1 MKKPHDDLDLRLAFR
16 QEPERCHRALMDAAR
31 SVREEKQTM
40 RKHSVRTILVAAIVA
55 LSMMTTAFAAGE
67 LLGWTDYLSR
77 MFGIHV
83 SPALHSA
90 MQIEPKAY
98 HVGPVTFTVNE
109 AVSDSRNA
117 MVSAKITTTDG
128 SPALLT
134 QFADDPIG
142 AYGQERSGVLMQLL
156 GVEDKRMPCY
166 QVAAEKG
173 IPLYT
178 VRIAIEVDEA
188 IGGSEGM
195 EDLMWD
201 AEGNVAYFSS
211 STLNPDTVGD
221 EVPATLF
228 LRVAQIDENG
238 EEIEKWVTREP
249 MTIPVGQKLA
259 EKNYVPETPYT
270 YQGSQLMAIHAEL
283 YVTGAY
289 LTCIW
294 QMPEGAEEEVWQ
306 FVDMMNMTDG
316 QGHAFEGGISLSA
329 ACNVDNY
336 PIVLVEDMI
345 NVDALPEIIQVSGV
359 PYNSVDELPE
369 NLQIST
375 YLNENVDAMPNTLPT
390 PEPLPV

>member
-1 MKKPHDDLDLRLAFR
+1 MKKPQDDLNLRAAFR

-77 MFGIHV
+77 MFGIHI
-83 SPALHSA
+83 SSQLQSA
-90 MQIEPKAY
+90 MQIEPKTY

-128 SPALLT
+128 SPALMT
-134 QFADDPIG
+134 QFADDTIG
-142 AYGQERSGVLMQLL
+142 AYGQERSGALMQLL

-178 VRIAIEVDEA
+178 VRVGIEVDEA
-188 IGGSEGM
+188 IGGGEGM

-201 AEGNVAYFSS
+201 AEGNVAYFAS
-211 STLNPDTVGD
+211 STLNPDTVGK

-238 EEIEKWVTREP
+238 EEIEKWITREP

-259 EKNYVPETPYT
+259 ERNYVPETPYT
-270 YQGSQLMAIHAEL
+270 YEGSQLMAIHAEL

-359 PYNSVDELPE
+359 PYNSVDALPE